1 MTTPQSFISKFNRL
15 RQLGLGRLEAFALL
29 MVDPFRYGLSLF
41 WRVCV
46 AVPFFLIGA
55 STFGLWLFFPVGQ
68 LVDLARIVLGDHYL
82 MNQIGKCVLLCS
94 VLLEGMRYVWSMNAS
109 LLKPVL
115 SAVETAEGKG
125 SDNLKDKQR

>member
-68 LVDLARIVLGDHYL
+68 LVDLARIVLGDHNL
-82 MNQIGKCVLLCS
+82 MNQIGKCVLLFS

>member
-1 MTTPQSFISKFNRL
+1 
-15 RQLGLGRLEAFALL
+15 
-29 MVDPFRYGLSLF
+29 
-41 WRVCV
+41 
-46 AVPFFLIGA
+46 
-55 STFGLWLFFPVGQ
+55 
-68 LVDLARIVLGDHYL
+68 

-109 LLKPVL
+109 LLKPVV

>member
-15 RQLGLGRLEAFALL
+15 RQLGFDRLEAFALL
-29 MVDPFRYGLSLF
+29 MVDPVRYGISLF

-55 STFGLWLFFPVGQ
+55 STFGFWLFLPMGQ
-68 LVDLARIVLGDHYL
+68 LVDLARMVLGDHNL
-82 MNQIGKCVLLCS
+82 MNQIGKCVILFS
-94 VLLEGMRYVWSMNAS
+94 VLLEGICYVWSMNTS
-109 LLKPVL
+109 LLKPVV
-115 SAVETAEGKG
+115 SAAEAGEG

>member
-15 RQLGLGRLEAFALL
+15 RQLGLGRLEVFAFL

-55 STFGLWLFFPVGQ
+55 STFGFWLFLPVGQ
-68 LVDLARIVLGDHYL
+68 LVDLARIVLGDHNL
-82 MNQIGKCVLLCS
+82 MNQIGKCVLLFS

-109 LLKPVL
+109 LLKPVV
-115 SAVETAEGKG
+115 SVIEAGEGKG
-125 SDNLKDKQR
+125 SDNLGDKQQ